1 MRFGGAALLALSV
14 LVVGQWGVAAGVTRS
29 PRVGRCAGRAAE
41 QRGRGDVSEIDARE
55 ELRAAVGQHWT
66 EPELLRLSDPRA
78 MHRAGGWRRSGGACC
93 AARRARKARAHG
105 HHIIGAGAAAAAH

>member
-1 MRFGGAALLALSV
+1 MRFRGAVLLALGV
-14 LVVGQWGVAAGVTRS
+14 LVVGQRGVAAGVTRS

-41 QRGRGDVSEIDARE
+41 QRDRGDVSEIDARE
-55 ELRAAVGQHWT
+55 ELHAAVGQHWT
-66 EPELLRLSDPRA
+66 EPELLRLLDPRA

-93 AARRARKARAHG
+93 AARRTRKARAHG